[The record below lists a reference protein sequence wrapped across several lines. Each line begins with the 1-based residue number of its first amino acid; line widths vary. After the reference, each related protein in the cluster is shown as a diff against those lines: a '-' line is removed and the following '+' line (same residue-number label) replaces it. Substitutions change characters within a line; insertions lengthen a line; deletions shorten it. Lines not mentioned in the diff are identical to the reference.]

1 VNWTRIVIAVIA
13 SVWFFPINCSG
24 TLFAGIALIAKLDA
38 RDVEKGESVHR
49 LFSFVIELG
58 KKGEPFIAVPL
69 NKLTNFKEQ
78 MASSIATGSTS
89 FLMSK
94 PNGRITSTKS
104 QISYQVIEETSSGQ
118 LIEVIEAYQDGDNT
132 IWSRYKATQS
142 TITPISS
149 KMFYFGYM
157 FTAFPYAFGFA
168 LFVYG
173 IGRFIK
179 HRNRD
184 LDVASVDS

>member
-1 VNWTRIVIAVIA
+1 VNWTRIVLAVIA

-24 TLFAGIALIAKLDA
+24 ALFAGTALIAKLDA
-38 RDVEKGESVHR
+38 RDVEKGEPVHP
-49 LFSFVIELG
+49 LFSFVIEPG
-58 KKGEPFIAVPL
+58 KKGEPFMAVQL
-69 NKLTNFKEQ
+69 SELINFKKQ

-94 PNGRITSTKS
+94 SGERITSTRS

-142 TITPISS
+142 SITPISS

-157 FTAFPYAFGFA
+157 FAAFPYAFGLA

-179 HRNRD
+179 YRNRD
-184 LDVASVDS
+184 LDVASSDS